1 MKRTLLF
8 VFGLF
13 SMAICYG
20 QAAMKYS
27 PEQLKQDLAFLKQHV
42 YSVHAYPYTELSKA
56 QYDQLFDSIEHQ
68 LTGPVTSAGFLKLVK
83 PVIAHLADEHS
94 DISLK
99 KELLPDAYLNGTIY
113 PPFSLVKTKNGYS
126 VDKVLAGSSL
136 APGEQVV
143 SINNVPIETWLR
155 NCALCSTGFAN
166 QRDAN
171 ALKRFGYLFA
181 WANPE
186 VGDVFNI
193 KTGKGKTIPVKGT
206 TLMVWNDFLNGQQ
219 TGGDCPERLIYQRY
233 GDIGYI
239 NACSF
244 DAKAK
249 GRFSLDSLHLKIDHI
264 FKQIQ
269 VDGIKTLVIDV
280 SKNLGGSSAIGDHII
295 GHIYG
300 KPYLGYQST
309 WKKSEEYLKLLTSWG
324 FSSAAYSKAADGEVL
339 HFKSDTVMPQLS
351 HLNRFKGK
359 TVIVVGAAT
368 FSSAILFA
376 TTIKDNHIAKI
387 IGQTPENGHPNGF
400 GELYN
405 TTLPNTK
412 ISLRFGVKEWIRP
425 AGKNNDNV
433 LHPDVLLTDAQMASV
448 AQLIKAAN

>member
-13 SMAICYG
+13 GMAICYG

-27 PEQLKQDLAFLKQHV
+27 PEQLKQDLAFLKQQV

-113 PPFSLVKTKNGYS
+113 PPFSLVKTKYGYS

-143 SINNVPIETWLR
+143 SINNVPVETWLR
-155 NCALCSTGFAN
+155 YCALCSTGFAN
-166 QRDAN
+166 QRNTN

-206 TLMVWNDFLNGQQ
+206 TLKVWNDFLNGQQ
-219 TGGDCPERLIYQRY
+219 AGGDCPERLIYQRF
-233 GDIGYI
+233 GEIGYI

-249 GRFSLDSLHLKIDHI
+249 GQYSVDSINATTDKI
-264 FKQIQ
+264 FKQIKT
-269 VDGIKTLVIDV
+269 DGVKTLVIDV
-280 SKNLGGSSAIGDHII
+280 SKNEGGSSQVGDHII
-295 GHIYG
+295 DRFYG
-300 KPYLGYQST
+300 KPYLSYQSN
-309 WKKSEEYLKLLTSWG
+309 WKKSIEYQALLKSWG
-324 FSSAAYSKAADGEVL
+324 FNDDTYNKATVGDVL
-339 HFKSDTVMPQLS
+339 HFDPQTVNPSDIAF
-351 HLNRFKGK
+351 RFSGK
-359 TVIVVGAAT
+359 VIIVVGKTT
-368 FSSAILFA
+368 FSSAMLFA
-376 TTIKDNHIAKI
+376 TEIKDNQIAKI
-387 IGQTPENGHPNGF
+387 IGQTPENGHPSGF
-400 GELYN
+400 GELYD

-425 AGKNNDNV
+425 AGKSGDNV